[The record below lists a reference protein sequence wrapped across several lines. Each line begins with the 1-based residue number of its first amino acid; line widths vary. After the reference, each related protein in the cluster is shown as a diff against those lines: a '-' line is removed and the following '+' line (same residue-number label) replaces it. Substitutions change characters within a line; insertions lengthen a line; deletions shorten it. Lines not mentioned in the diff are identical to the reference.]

1 MEKTLKIKIY
11 LYGAS
16 GHGKVIA
23 DIVRANGLGIA
34 AFVDDNEAIK
44 TLAGYPVLHGTKD
57 VSPLLISI
65 GNNRIRKKLALEL
78 KGAFITAIH
87 PSAILSSS
95 ATVGEGSV
103 VMQGAVIQADAS
115 IGKHVI
121 VNTSASIDHD
131 CLIADYCHLSPHS
144 TLCGNVTV
152 GEGSWVCAGATV
164 IQGVTIGKDCTIAA
178 GAVVTKDVPDG
189 AMVAGIPAKIIRINS

>member
-1 MEKTLKIKIY
+1 MSKVY

-23 DIVRANGLGIA
+23 DIVRANGLEVA
-34 AFVDDNEAIK
+34 AFVDDNESINE
-44 TLAGYPVLHGTKD
+44 LCSYPVLHGAMD
-57 VSPLLISI
+57 VSPLIISI
-65 GNNRIRKKLALEL
+65 GSNRIRKKLALEL
-78 KGAFITAIH
+78 KGEFITAIH
-87 PSAILSSS
+87 PSAILSPS
-95 ATVGEGSV
+95 ATIGEGSV

-131 CLIADYCHLSPHS
+131 CLIANYCHLSPHS
-144 TLCGNVTV
+144 TLCGNVSV
-152 GEGSWVCAGATV
+152 GEGSWICAGATV
-164 IQGVTIGKDCTIAA
+164 IQGISIGKGCTIAA

-189 AMVAGIPAKIIRINS
+189 ALVAGVPAKIKKTNS

>member
-1 MEKTLKIKIY
+1 MSKVY

-23 DIVRANGLGIA
+23 DIVRANGLEVA
-34 AFVDDNEAIK
+34 AFVDDNESINK
-44 TLAGYPVLHGTKD
+44 LCGYPVLHGATD

-78 KGAFITAIH
+78 KGEFITSIH
-87 PSAILSSS
+87 PSAILSPS
-95 ATVGEGSV
+95 ATIGEGSV

-144 TLCGNVTV
+144 TLCGNVSV

-164 IQGVTIGKDCTIAA
+164 IQGITIGKGCTIAA

-189 AMVAGIPAKIIRINS
+189 ALVAGVPAKIKKSNS